1 VQPTP
6 SIHRFLA
13 AVFETQHLLSA
24 DAYLGVSLKSR
35 WFLFEGSITDV
46 RAEVEL
52 GDMAS
57 VSMKSIAGS

>member
-1 VQPTP
+1 MALPFESGT
-6 SIHRFLA
+6 
-13 AVFETQHLLSA
+13 VFGS
-24 DAYLGVSLKSR
+24 
-35 WFLFEGSITDV
+35 GSITDV